1 MQATLIENN
10 GNGKMAYD
18 SLILDNPKS
27 FSALNSKVAM
37 KIVKSLAESPVS
49 AIDVSRKLKI
59 HEQKVYYHMRRL
71 ERAGIIYTIS
81 NEKRH
86 GMIAKIYSV
95 VSPVISAKLYE
106 KGVEVKE
113 NISTQIS
120 TETINFFEPFIQDGI
135 LNAKII
141 IGSPSPHGSYNA
153 TARHDTVLLDFGIF
167 LGKFLNWNN
176 SLQYLLDTQVS
187 DSDLKNSNIILIGN
201 TKTNSVSH
209 ALNSHF
215 PIYFDDQKDFII
227 KSKLTGQSY
236 NYDYDAVILKMKNP
250 LNDDKSLM
258 LIAGKRSSG
267 LATAILAIKNNI
279 SEILRGNDGNKGII
293 ARVVSGLDKNS
304 DGIIDSVKFLE

>member
-1 MQATLIENN
+1 M
-10 GNGKMAYD
+10 
-18 SLILDNPKS
+18 
-27 FSALNSKVAM
+27 
-37 KIVKSLAESPVS
+37 
-49 AIDVSRKLKI
+49 
-59 HEQKVYYHMRRL
+59 
-71 ERAGIIYTIS
+71 
-81 NEKRH
+81 
-86 GMIAKIYSV
+86 
-95 VSPVISAKLYE
+95 
-106 KGVEVKE
+106 
-113 NISTQIS
+113 
-120 TETINFFEPFIQDGI
+120 
-135 LNAKII
+135 
-141 IGSPSPHGSYNA
+141 
-153 TARHDTVLLDFGIF
+153 LLDFGIF